1 MAERLGAV
9 FEKCV
14 SVPGGRKVV
23 SSGLGPLDA
32 GPDPRGRPRGAK
44 DKRPR
49 RRPQRHPGRAGTKQ
63 GTTVD

>member
-14 SVPGGRKVV
+14 SFSSGHIAL

-32 GPDPRGRPRGAK
+32 GPDPRGRPQGAI

-49 RRPQRHPGRAGTKQ
+49 RRPQRHSGMQKPTKP
-63 GTTVD
+63 TID

>member
-14 SVPGGRKVV
+14 SLPGGHF

-49 RRPQRHPGRAGTKQ
+49 RSIE
-63 GTTVD
+63 D